1 MLRPAH
7 LVVRHKLPVLLV
19 ALLATAVLGFYYYLV
34 AFPSQLAVSASRYF
48 SPAVPISDARI
59 LNAQAAAYAMGGVRP
74 VCPLQDWHEA
84 RYAPLHNS
92 KNVFIAAN
100 LYNSQD
106 VLPTFFQELPTV
118 IQHLGAERVFVSIYE
133 SNSKDRTPEMLQM
146 LEGVLFALGVPHT
159 IVYANEDERPPGTRI
174 EILAGVRN
182 QALRPLYNGE
192 AAQFMPG
199 GQFDELLFMNDIAFC
214 AADMLE
220 LLLEKREQG
229 ANQACT
235 VDYMEAVIYDRWV
248 LRDIHGNPF
257 YRWEDVSWF
266 YRFLPAPFLAPFS
279 PPLPDDPAAAKRF
292 GQNLPVQVFSCWN
305 GAVAMDADVFA
316 AKEPEGIRF
325 RVAANSEEGGLDGAG
340 KEVVASDR
348 ASECFLVSV
357 DMWKAGRGR
366 VMIVPKASV
375 SYDTKHYHTYRKD
388 YVRPA
393 DDAPGIDWVSD
404 PPAKVAM
411 QDFGFWKGPE
421 RWAPW
426 DEQ

>member
-7 LVVRHKLPVLLV
+7 LVRHRLLVLLV
-19 ALLATAVLGFYYYLV
+19 TVFTSATLGFYYYLN
-34 AFPSQLAVSASRYF
+34 AFPSELAVSASRYF
-48 SPAVPISDARI
+48 SPAVPLADSRI
-59 LNAQAAAYAMGGVRP
+59 LKAQAAAYAMGGVRP

-84 RYAPLHNS
+84 RYAPLRDAS

-100 LYNSQD
+100 LYNSENI
-106 VLPTFFQELPTV
+106 LPTFFQELPV
-118 IQHLGAERVFVSIYE
+118 LIEHLGKESVFVSVYE
-133 SNSKDRTPEMLQM
+133 SNSKDRTPEMLQL

-159 IVYANEDERPPGTRI
+159 IVYAKQDDKPPGTRI
-174 EILAGVRN
+174 EMLADVRN
-182 QALRPLYNGE
+182 RALDPLYTGE

-199 GQFDELLFMNDIAFC
+199 EEFDEILFMNDIAFC

-220 LLLEKREQG
+220 LLLEKRVQG

-248 LRDIHGNPF
+248 LRDIHGKPF
-257 YRWEDVSWF
+257 YRWQDVSWF
-266 YRFLPAPFLAPFS
+266 YKILPAPFLSRFT

-292 GQNLPVQVFSCWN
+292 ASNLPVQVFSCWN
-305 GAVAMDADVFA
+305 GAVALDADVFA
-316 AKEPEGIRF
+316 QEEPEGIRF
-325 RVAANSEEGGLDGAG
+325 RVAANSEEGGKDAAG
-340 KEVVASDR
+340 EEAVASDR
-348 ASECFLVSV
+348 SSECFLISV
-357 DMWKAGRGR
+357 DMWKARRGK
-366 VMIVPKASV
+366 VMVVPKASV

-388 YVRPA
+388 YIRPA
-393 DDAPGIDWVSD
+393 DDAPRIEWVRD

-411 QDFGFWKGPE
+411 QDFGAWKGPE